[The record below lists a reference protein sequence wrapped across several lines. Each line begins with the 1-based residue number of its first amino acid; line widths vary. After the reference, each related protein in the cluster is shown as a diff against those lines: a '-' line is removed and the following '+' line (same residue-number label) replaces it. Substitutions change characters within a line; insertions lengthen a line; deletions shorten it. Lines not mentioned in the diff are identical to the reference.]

1 MSCEHLI
8 CAQCAGPV
16 VEGRC
21 PACRASRDHV
31 HNDHSGASPQL
42 IIAAILALAFVLLLA
57 LQFARYPSRETTPL
71 QRPFWRIHRISAS
84 RKSSI
89 SPSST
94 ATAFP
99 VSMPVRTSLTF
110 W

>member
-1 MSCEHLI
+1 LGREQSRGKLAAKALHRGNCQAARHPEGVPMSCEHLI

-31 HNDHSGASPQL
+31 HHPHSGASPQL

-57 LQFARYPSRETTPL
+57 LQFAR
-71 QRPFWRIHRISAS
+71 
-84 RKSSI
+84 
-89 SPSST
+89 
-94 ATAFP
+94 
-99 VSMPVRTSLTF
+99 
-110 W
+110 